1 MPSTIICLGD
11 VMTDVVAR
19 LRGPLVRG
27 SDSPAPVMLT
37 AGGAAANTASWL
49 AVSGSAAVVVGRIGW
64 DLAGDAALAALTRAG
79 VTAHL
84 SRDPLR
90 PTGTCIVLVSPDGER
105 TMVPDAGANA
115 GLRPKDV
122 PEELFTRSAHL
133 HLSGYSLLNEGSREA
148 ALHAVDLARRAG
160 ATVSV
165 DPASAAPLS
174 AVGAQTFL
182 EWVGGADALL
192 ANADEALAL
201 TGVGDPAKAARVL
214 HHGLHRGGREARRRR
229 RVVGGS
235 GTDTVVRVPAEAVDV
250 VDTTGAGDAFA
261 AGWLPVALAG
271 GRPKR
276 ALQAGCAVA
285 AQAVTRLGARPA

>member
-37 AGGAAANTASWL
+37 AGGAAANTACWL

-122 PEELFTRSAHL
+122 PEELFTRTAHL

-148 ALHAVDLARRAG
+148 ALHAVELARRSG

-165 DPASAAPLS
+165 DPASAGPLS

-201 TGVGDPAKAARVL
+201 TGVSDPAKAARILSTAFTEVIVKL
-214 HHGLHRGGREARRRR
+214 GADGALWAGRG
-229 RVVGGS
+229 S
-235 GTDTVVRVPAEAVDV
+235 DTVVRVPAEPVEV

-276 ALQAGCAVA
+276 ALKAGCAVA